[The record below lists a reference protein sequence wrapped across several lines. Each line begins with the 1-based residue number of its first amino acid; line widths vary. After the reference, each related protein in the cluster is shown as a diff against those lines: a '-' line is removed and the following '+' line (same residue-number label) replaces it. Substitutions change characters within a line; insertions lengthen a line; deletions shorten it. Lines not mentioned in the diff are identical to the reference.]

1 MKSMETLPVVAIHRV
16 MMESASS
23 GIYKPENSSANMDFQ
38 SEIGNEPLSMEMGD
52 STEQHIDI
60 DPLDLES

>member
-1 MKSMETLPVVAIHRV
+1 METLPVVAIKRV

-23 GIYKPENSSANMDFQ
+23 GIHQPLNFSATINFQ
-38 SEIGNEPLSMEMGD
+38 CDNDPLSMEMGD

-60 DPLDLES
+60 EPLDLES